1 MTNSAAVLADAA
13 AYAAAVEEASRAAA
27 AYYATGEST
36 LDDDA
41 YDRLARGIAAYEA
54 AHPDE
59 IHESSPTGKVAGG
72 AAVGDVPHTVPMLS
86 LDNVFSAEQFVSW
99 TASLERRIGR
109 PVAAWSV
116 EPKLDGLAVAAR
128 YRAGRLERLITRGDG
143 TAGEDVSHAAAAVVG
158 LPERLYAPVTLEVR
172 GEILM
177 TNEQFEQGNAIRT
190 EHGGAPSPTRATELR
205 APCAPRTGPTGWRR
219 RSSRTG
225 PCRSPVRGD
234 HQDPH
239 RAAPQRTPRV
249 RRGARRAHGRG
260 HGGGAGPGVHR
271 GGVQARVEEIAALRA
286 ALPFGIDGI
295 VIKAD
300 LAADQREAGSGTR
313 APRWAIAH
321 KLPAVEKI
329 TRLLSVE
336 WNVGRTGI
344 IAPRAVL
351 EPVEIDGSTVGYATL
366 HNPADITRRD
376 LRLGDQVMVYKAGD
390 IIPRIEAPVAHLRTG
405 DETPIAFPESCP
417 QCGSEIDMSEQRWR
431 CARGRNCR
439 LVASVSYAAGRDQL
453 DIEGLGATRVVQLVD
468 AGLVTDFADLFTL
481 ERDQLLALDRMGE
494 TSTDNL
500 LAAIETARSRP
511 LSRVFCALGVRGTG
525 RSMSRRIARYFATMD
540 RIVAAD
546 AESLQRVDGIGKE
559 KAAAVV
565 EELAELAPLIGKL
578 VRAGVTMTEPGA
590 TPPPE
595 PGTEE
600 QEGAGAGAELP
611 LAGMKVVVTGAMTGA
626 LEKLSRN
633 QMNEL
638 IERAGGKSSSSVSA
652 RTSLLVAG
660 EKAGSK
666 RTKAEGLGIRIA
678 DPEEFAELLADF
690 LTGRAGRSRRPGQPG
705 GPARPARP
713 WGLSR
718 WRRPLWRWPPWQ
730 RLWRRPRLGGTPGR
744 RRSCRPC
751 RRRRPGRPCGP
762 CRSRGWSG
770 PLSGARPELTGS
782 AFESVRKWLS
792 LTRYCI
798 VRAWPCLAIS
808 GPMGAWTAVDGR
820 PGVRGDAFSVRRTA
834 TQPCRPPAGPP
845 RQGARA
851 ARRRPRPVR

>member
-13 AYAAAVEEASRAAA
+13 AYAAAVEQASVAAA
-27 AYYATGEST
+27 AYYATGESA

-54 AHPDE
+54 DHPE
-59 IHESSPTGKVAGG
+59 EVLAASPTGKVAGG

-86 LDNVFSAEQFVSW
+86 LDNVFSAEQFATW

-109 PVAAWSV
+109 PVTAWSV

-128 YRAGRLERLITRGDG
+128 YRDGRFERLITRGDG
-143 TAGEDVSHAAAAVVG
+143 TAGEDVSHASGAVVG
-158 LPERLYAPVTLEVR
+158 LPERLAEPVTIEVR

-177 TNEQFEQGNAIRT
+177 TNDQFDQGNATRT
-190 EHGGAPSPTRATELR
+190 EHGGAPFANPRNGSAGTLR
-205 APCAPRTGPTGWRR
+205 AKDRAYRVETTFFAYGALPLPDSGELGETLAEL
-219 RSSRTG
+219 
-225 PCRSPVRGD
+225 
-234 HQDPH
+234 PH
-239 RAAPQRTPRV
+239 SEV
-249 RRGARRAHGRG
+249 LSYV
-260 HGGGAGPGVHR
+260 AGLGVHTAA
-271 GGVQARVEEIAALRA
+271 GTDVAPVLAATVEEVQARVDAIGSLRA

-313 APRWAIAH
+313 APRWAIAY

-351 EPVEIDGSTVGYATL
+351 EPVVIDGSTVGYATL

-390 IIPRIEAPVAHLRTG
+390 IIPRIEAPVVHLRTG
-405 DETPIAFPESCP
+405 DETPIDFPENCP
-417 QCGSEIDMSEQRWR
+417 QCGSDIDTSEQRWR
-431 CARGRNCR
+431 CTRGRNCR

-468 AGLVTDFADLFTL
+468 AGLVADFADLFTL
-481 ERDQLLALDRMGE
+481 EREQLLALDRMGE

-500 LAAIETARSRP
+500 LAAIETARTRP

-546 AESLQRVDGIGKE
+546 VETLQRVDGIGKE

-565 EELAELAPLIGKL
+565 AELVELAPLIDKL
-578 VRAGVTMTEPGA
+578 VAAGVSMTEPGA

-600 QEGAGAGAELP
+600 EAAAGAGAEAVGDAGTGSTLP
-611 LAGMKVVVTGAMTGA
+611 LAGMTVVVTGAMSGA

-638 IERAGGKSSSSVSA
+638 IERAGGKSSSSVSQ

-660 EKAGSK
+660 DKAGSK
-666 RTKAEGLGIRIA
+666 RTKAEDLGIRIA
-678 DPEEFAELLADF
+678 APEEFAELVGAFLA
-690 LTGRAGRSRRPGQPG
+690 AG
-705 GPARPARP
+705 
-713 WGLSR
+713 
-718 WRRPLWRWPPWQ
+718 
-730 RLWRRPRLGGTPGR
+730 
-744 RRSCRPC
+744 
-751 RRRRPGRPCGP
+751 
-762 CRSRGWSG
+762 
-770 PLSGARPELTGS
+770 E
-782 AFESVRKWLS
+782 
-792 LTRYCI
+792 
-798 VRAWPCLAIS
+798 
-808 GPMGAWTAVDGR
+808 
-820 PGVRGDAFSVRRTA
+820 DA
-834 TQPCRPPAGPP
+834 
-845 RQGARA
+845 
-851 ARRRPRPVR
+851 

>member
-13 AYAAAVEEASRAAA
+13 AYAAAVEQASAAAA
-27 AYYATGEST
+27 AYYATGESA

-54 AHPDE
+54 DHPE
-59 IHESSPTGKVAGG
+59 EVLAASPTGKVAGG

-86 LDNVFSAEQFVSW
+86 LDNVFSAEQFATW

-109 PVAAWSV
+109 PVTAWSV

-128 YRAGRLERLITRGDG
+128 YRDGRFERLITRGDG
-143 TAGEDVSHAAAAVVG
+143 TAGEDVSHASGAVVG
-158 LPERLYAPVTLEVR
+158 LPERLAEPVTIEVR

-177 TNEQFEQGNAIRT
+177 TNDQFDQGNATRT
-190 EHGGAPSPTRATELR
+190 EHGGAPFANPRNGAAGTLR
-205 APCAPRTGPTGWRR
+205 AKDRAYRVETTFFAYGALPLPDSGELGETLAEL
-219 RSSRTG
+219 
-225 PCRSPVRGD
+225 
-234 HQDPH
+234 PH
-239 RAAPQRTPRV
+239 SEV
-249 RRGARRAHGRG
+249 LSYV
-260 HGGGAGPGVHR
+260 AGLGVHTAA
-271 GGVQARVEEIAALRA
+271 GTDVAPVLAATVEEVQARVDAIGSLRA

-300 LAADQREAGSGTR
+300 LAADQRVAGSGTR
-313 APRWAIAH
+313 APRWAIAY

-351 EPVEIDGSTVGYATL
+351 EPVVIDGSTVGYATL

-390 IIPRIEAPVAHLRTG
+390 IIPRIEAPVVHLRTG
-405 DETPIAFPESCP
+405 DETPIDFPENCP
-417 QCGSEIDMSEQRWR
+417 QCGSDIDTSEQRWR
-431 CARGRNCR
+431 CTRGRNCR

-468 AGLVTDFADLFTL
+468 AGLVADFADLFTL
-481 ERDQLLALDRMGE
+481 EREQLLALDRMGE

-500 LAAIETARSRP
+500 LAAIETARTRP

-546 AESLQRVDGIGKE
+546 VETLQRVDGIGKE

-565 EELAELAPLIGKL
+565 AELVELAPLIDKL
-578 VRAGVTMTEPGA
+578 VAAGVSMTEPGA

-600 QEGAGAGAELP
+600 EAAAGAGAEAVGDAGTGSTLP
-611 LAGMKVVVTGAMTGA
+611 LAGMTVVVTGAMSGA

-638 IERAGGKSSSSVSA
+638 IERAGGKSSSSVSQ

-660 EKAGSK
+660 DKAGSK
-666 RTKAEGLGIRIA
+666 RTKAEDLGIRIA
-678 DPEEFAELLADF
+678 APGEFAELVGAFLA
-690 LTGRAGRSRRPGQPG
+690 AG
-705 GPARPARP
+705 
-713 WGLSR
+713 
-718 WRRPLWRWPPWQ
+718 
-730 RLWRRPRLGGTPGR
+730 
-744 RRSCRPC
+744 
-751 RRRRPGRPCGP
+751 
-762 CRSRGWSG
+762 
-770 PLSGARPELTGS
+770 E
-782 AFESVRKWLS
+782 
-792 LTRYCI
+792 
-798 VRAWPCLAIS
+798 
-808 GPMGAWTAVDGR
+808 
-820 PGVRGDAFSVRRTA
+820 DA
-834 TQPCRPPAGPP
+834 
-845 RQGARA
+845 
-851 ARRRPRPVR
+851 